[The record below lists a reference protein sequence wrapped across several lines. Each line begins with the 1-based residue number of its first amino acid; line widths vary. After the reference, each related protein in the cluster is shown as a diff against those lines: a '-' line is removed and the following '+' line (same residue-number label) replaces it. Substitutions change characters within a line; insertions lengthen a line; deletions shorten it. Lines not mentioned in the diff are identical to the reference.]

1 MSNLHAFL
9 RKHILWVGFAA
20 VVVPLASILVL
31 QYYSLKEL
39 RRTSTAADQMLM
51 KNYLNDVSK
60 ETKFFYR
67 SQAEQVLSVSAHELQ
82 SDNLH
87 RTKYH
92 FGKCD
97 AEGARRLFIAAFK
110 ENGDSEMLFFDAG
123 DQARVV
129 EPTAE
134 ELRAASI
141 VAAPFR
147 LLSREGTRVPGAP
160 LSEDTRDP
168 ENRIIYRPVTDE
180 SARVVG
186 IAGMILDNRYFTETF
201 LPRLIAQ
208 TLPKFFPRAPQE
220 KVIVTV
226 YNPRKQLIHSTQPVA
241 GQTDEMSTGLP
252 YFPDYHVGIR
262 GRHMTLEQWARY
274 NFNYNL
280 TLSLLMTAVLL
291 GGIALALRTASREM
305 KLSQMK
311 TDFVSNVSHELRTPL
326 SSIRVFGEFM
336 KLGRVRD
343 AEKMRE
349 YGEHIETESR
359 RLTQLINNILDFS
372 KIESGRKTY
381 RFEPACVEEL
391 VAETVKTCEVR
402 LRQQGFAVVYEPSNV
417 PLPRATVDRD
427 AVGQALMNLLDNAV
441 KYSEEAERKEIV
453 VRTGREGEWVK
464 VSVQDFG
471 VGIPREEHGKIF
483 EKFYRVSTGL
493 VHDVKGSGLGLSLVK
508 HIVEAHR
515 GRVTVESEPGRGSTF
530 TIQLPARAGEG
541 EREEA
546 KGRAPSAAAPPEQPL
561 AEGGAAFRL
570 GVKHQGS

>member
-1 MSNLHAFL
+1 MSNLHSFL

-31 QYYSLKEL
+31 QYNSLKEL
-39 RRTSTAADQMLM
+39 RRTSTAAEQMWM
-51 KNYLNDVSK
+51 KNYLADVSK
-60 ETKFFYR
+60 EVKFFYR
-67 SQAEQVLSVSAHELQ
+67 SNAEQVLSVSAHDLEGGNLQ
-82 SDNLH
+82 RS
-87 RTKYH
+87 KYH

-97 AEGARRLFIAAFK
+97 AQGARRLFIAAFK
-110 ENGDSEMLFFDAG
+110 ENGESEMLFFDAR
-123 DQARVV
+123 DQGSVV
-129 EPTAE
+129 DPTPE

-141 VAAPFR
+141 AAAPFR
-147 LLSREGTRVPGAP
+147 LLSSEGTRVPGAP
-160 LSEDTRDP
+160 LSEDSRDP
-168 ENRIIYRPVTDE
+168 DNRIIYRPITDE

-186 IAGMILDNRYFTETF
+186 LAGMILDTRYFTDIF

-208 TLPKFFPRAPQE
+208 TLPKFFPDDAQE
-220 KVIVTV
+220 NVIVTV
-226 YNPRKQLIHSTQPVA
+226 YDPRKQLIHSTQPVR
-241 GQTDEMSTGLP
+241 GQNDEMWSGLP
-252 YFPDYHVGIR
+252 YFADYSIGIR
-262 GRHMTLEQWARY
+262 SRHMTPEQWARS
-274 NFNYNL
+274 NFNFNL
-280 TLSLLMTAVLL
+280 TLSLLMTSVLL
-291 GGIALALRTASREM
+291 GGIVLALRTASREM

-343 AEKMRE
+343 EEKMRE

-381 RFEPACVEEL
+381 RFEPVCVEEL

-402 LRQQGFAVVYEPSNV
+402 LKQKGFAVVFEPSSA
-417 PLPRATVDRD
+417 PLPSATLDRD
-427 AVGQALMNLLDNAV
+427 AVGQALMNLMDNAV

-453 VRTGREGEWVK
+453 VRTGREAESVT
-464 VSVQDFG
+464 VSVKDYG

-530 TIQLPARAGEG
+530 TIHLPARAGE
-541 EREEA
+541 EAAEEA
-546 KGRAPSAAAPPEQPL
+546 KTRAAEQPPL
-561 AEGGAAFRL
+561 AEGGAGLRA
-570 GVKHQGS
+570 

>member
-1 MSNLHAFL
+1 MSKLHSYL
-9 RKHILWVGFAA
+9 RQHILWVGFAA
-20 VVVPLASILVL
+20 VLVPLASILVL
-31 QYYSLKEL
+31 QYTSLKEL
-39 RRTSTAADQMLM
+39 RRTSTAAEQMWM
-51 KNYLNDVSK
+51 KNYLADVSK
-60 ETKFFYR
+60 EVKFFYR
-67 SQAEQVLSVSAHELQ
+67 SKAEQVLSVSAHDLGAE
-82 SDNLH
+82 NLH

-110 ENGDSEMLFFDAG
+110 ENGDSEMVFFDAR

-134 ELRAASI
+134 ESRAASI
-141 VAAPFR
+141 AAAPFR
-147 LLSREGTRVPGAP
+147 ILSREGTRVPGAP
-160 LSEDTRDP
+160 LSEDSRDP

-180 SARVVG
+180 GARVVG
-186 IAGMILDNRYFTETF
+186 IAGMILDNRFFTETF
-201 LPRLIAQ
+201 LPRLISQ
-208 TLPKFFPRAPQE
+208 TLPKFFPDSAQNN
-220 KVIVTV
+220 VIVTV
-226 YNPRKQLIHSTQPVA
+226 YDSRKQLLFSTQPVG
-241 GQTDEMSTGLP
+241 GQNDEMWTGLP
-252 YFPDYHVGIR
+252 YFADYSVGIR
-262 GRHMTLEQWARY
+262 SRHMTREQWARS
-274 NFNYNL
+274 NFNFNL

-343 AEKMRE
+343 GEKMRE

-381 RFEPACVEEL
+381 RFEPASVEEL

-402 LRQQGFAVVYEPSNV
+402 LRQNGFAIVYEPSGA
-417 PLPRATVDRD
+417 PLPRATLDRD

-441 KYSEEAERKEIV
+441 KYSEDAERKEIV
-453 VRTGREGEWVK
+453 VRTGREGEYVTVAVK
-464 VSVQDFG
+464 DYG

-530 TIQLPARAGEG
+530 TIHLPARAGETVA
-541 EREEA
+541 EET
-546 KGRAPSAAAPPEQPL
+546 KTRAAAPTAEGTPL
-561 AEGGAAFRL
+561 AEGGAAFPL
-570 GVKHQGS
+570 GVEHQGS